1 MFTLY
6 RVHASVVVSYLAC
19 FGPGPPPDVVGEGAA
34 LSIGG
39 ALTLP
44 WAASE
49 VLLGPL
55 EVQGPQVVGFRRLP
69 SQGRARAPPRSGCS
83 ALSMRVRDRLG
94 VESVRVLSAA
104 GHKGA
109 QMCKNMKKKNTTFPE
124 HFQFASSRN
133 WLGEHFCNSQ

>member
-1 MFTLY
+1 MGVL
-6 RVHASVVVSYLAC
+6 
-19 FGPGPPPDVVGEGAA
+19 
-34 LSIGG
+34 

-69 SQGRARAPPRSGCS
+69 SQGRARAPSQGRARAPPRSGCS

-104 GHKGA
+104 SHKGA
-109 QMCKNMKKKNTTFPE
+109 QMCKNMKKKNKN
-124 HFQFASSRN
+124 HFS
-133 WLGEHFCNSQ
+133 